1 MHPEIQVQSG
11 QVCCHEYWRISCINQ
26 CVVRN
31 IPQSSLIAYEK
42 NWKAN
47 DYAEETEK
55 SGFRIPARGPRKK
68 TPFPKFQSLFLVRI
82 FPSSVMQSVLHTMWF
97 CTNGFR
103 LRYQDGNGDQIYT
116 NMEVQKE
123 VFSLFICPLLFWSFV
138 CSYLQCHIAVVG
150 LTFLY
155 SWGWSWSPDLPDFDI
170 LVLGLQA
177 CSAKLNFE
185 ILSLFPINRRAILLN
200 ISNEKYIVTGCHL
213 VKNLA
218 QNSSIGKLW
227 PSHIHECWP
236 QSSSSPISSSKKG
249 VCKVHA

>member
-1 MHPEIQVQSG
+1 MQRRQK
-11 QVCCHEYWRISCINQ
+11 
-26 CVVRN
+26 
-31 IPQSSLIAYEK
+31 SL
-42 NWKAN
+42 
-47 DYAEETEK
+47 DF
-55 SGFRIPARGPRKK
+55 GCQLGVPGRRLL
-68 TPFPKFQSLFLVRI
+68 FQS
-82 FPSSVMQSVLHTMWF
+82 
-97 CTNGFR
+97 FR
-103 LRYQDGNGDQIYT
+103 
-116 NMEVQKE
+116 
-123 VFSLFICPLLFWSFV
+123 VFSLWESFLHQWCSLYSTLCGFVPMVLDYVIKMAMVIKFTQTWKFRKKYFHYLFVLCSFDIFV

-185 ILSLFPINRRAILLN
+185 ILSLFPIYRRAILLN

-213 VKNLA
+213 VKNMA

-236 QSSSSPISSSKKG
+236 QSSSSPISSSKKS